1 MQPFGRLKFRTSL
14 TFVSHVY
21 LRAYDDDLMTR
32 QKCLSSYAIEKK
44 GHMPYSFAAAVRERV
59 TPEKGGE
66 LGI

>member
-1 MQPFGRLKFRTSL
+1 MHEVQHAGKNFAI
-14 TFVSHVY
+14 Y
-21 LRAYDDDLMTR
+21 LRAYDDNLMAR
-32 QKCLSSYAIEKK
+32 QKCLCPYAIEKK